1 MSAEQ
6 YNRMAERMRQR
17 PMALRMLL
25 ACNQG
30 MTWLVMIAY
39 PLLLLYLLFLKRYE
53 MLYHTVLIPGVAFVV
68 VSVFR
73 RIYNAP
79 RPYEKMDITPLI
91 AKDKQGQRFPSR
103 HVFSAF
109 MIGMCFLQVSGILAG
124 IIFAV
129 GVFLSVVRVLGGV
142 HFLQDV
148 IAGAVLGIAIGIVG
162 FYIIF

>member
-1 MSAEQ
+1 MQ
-6 YNRMAERMRQR
+6 NNRMAERMRQR

-91 AKDKQGQRFPSR
+91 AKDKQGQSFPSR
-103 HVFSAF
+103 HVFSAGF
-109 MIGMCFLQVSGILAG
+109 WYTGRYHFCSRCISFSGTCARWCSLFTGCDCRSCAWHCHRNSRILCYFLMLLFIE
-124 IIFAV
+124 
-129 GVFLSVVRVLGGV
+129 
-142 HFLQDV
+142 
-148 IAGAVLGIAIGIVG
+148 
-162 FYIIF
+162 

>member
-1 MSAEQ
+1 
-6 YNRMAERMRQR
+6 
-17 PMALRMLL
+17 
-25 ACNQG
+25 
-30 MTWLVMIAY
+30 
-39 PLLLLYLLFLKRYE
+39 
-53 MLYHTVLIPGVAFVV
+53 
-68 VSVFR
+68 
-73 RIYNAP
+73 
-79 RPYEKMDITPLI
+79 
-91 AKDKQGQRFPSR
+91 
-103 HVFSAF
+103 

>member
-1 MSAEQ
+1 MNAEQ

-17 PMALRMLL
+17 PMALRLL
-25 ACNQG
+25 LTCNKG
-30 MTWLVMIAY
+30 ITWLVMIAY

-53 MLYHTVLIPGVAFVV
+53 MLYHTVLIPGVAFAV

-79 RPYEKMDITPLI
+79 RPYEKMAITPLI
-91 AKDKQGQRFPSR
+91 TKDKQGQSFPSR

-109 MIGMCFLQVSGILAG
+109 MIGMCFLQVSVILASM
-124 IIFAV
+124 IFAA

>member
-1 MSAEQ
+1 
-6 YNRMAERMRQR
+6 
-17 PMALRMLL
+17 
-25 ACNQG
+25 
-30 MTWLVMIAY
+30 
-39 PLLLLYLLFLKRYE
+39 
-53 MLYHTVLIPGVAFVV
+53 
-68 VSVFR
+68 
-73 RIYNAP
+73 
-79 RPYEKMDITPLI
+79 MDITPLI
-91 AKDKQGQRFPSR
+91 AKDKQGQSFPSR